1 MPFNM
6 GFTEL
11 LIILV
16 IILLLFGAKRIP
28 EIAGSLGKGIN
39 SFKKNLSEVEG
50 TFREGVGASGPLD
63 SAPRREP
70 LDAAPRRDPLIAG
83 DQPGAPAAARADEA
97 DRPEPKRLLS

>member
-6 GFTEL
+6 GFGEV

-16 IILLLFGAKRIP
+16 VVLLLFGAKRIP

-50 TFREGVGASGPLD
+50 TFKESVRE
-63 SAPRREP
+63 SAPLESS
-70 LDAAPRRDPLIAG
+70 PRRDPLPAS
-83 DQPGAPAAARADEA
+83 DRPAAAHPEEL

>member
-6 GFTEL
+6 GFGEV

-16 IILLLFGAKRIP
+16 VVLLLFGAKRIP

-50 TFREGVGASGPLD
+50 TFRDGVRESPPLEAS
-63 SAPRREP
+63 A
-70 LDAAPRRDPLIAG
+70 RRDPL
-83 DQPGAPAAARADEA
+83 PAADRSAQPLADDVEQ
-97 DRPEPKRLLS
+97 PEPKRLLS

>member
-11 LIILV
+11 LVILV

-50 TFREGVGASGPLD
+50 TFREGVRESAPLET
-63 SAPRREP
+63 SPRREP
-70 LDAAPRRDPLIAG
+70 LPPADLNSAAVPRVEDP
-83 DQPGAPAAARADEA
+83 E
-97 DRPEPKRLLS
+97 RPEPKRLLG